1 MRIRH
6 TNSKDHLY
14 LATVRYKPFM
24 KFDVKKLDLHGDEI
38 EYEADNGFEL
48 SEDEEGDEAT

>member
-1 MRIRH
+1 
-6 TNSKDHLY
+6 
-14 LATVRYKPFM
+14 M